1 MDKLSKLRVLYVEDD
16 DLIREELAETL
27 EFDVKELITA
37 TNGEE
42 GLEKFKKYNPD
53 IVITDIK
60 MPKMNGLD
68 MSREIKKIS
77 PSTPIIVTTAFSD
90 SSYLIKA
97 IEIGINRYVLKPVD
111 LDKLYEALEDL
122 ATILLYEKEKEIQE
136 RYIKYILDFSPSFI
150 LIAKKENIEY
160 LNKPFLKFLNF
171 SSIEELKKNVNKT
184 EDLIEKITDING
196 NEYPKK
202 NWIKNLLKDNKQYLI
217 YFKKNP
223 STPFLVIHSKFE
235 DLNKDILIFND
246 FSKLN
251 EEILSLKKENK
262 KNLELLKI
270 ESKKALLGEMIN
282 AIAHQWKQPLN
293 VLSMITSFLLFEDE
307 ITKDKVKECVD
318 TALKQIEYMN
328 KTIEDFKEFLS
339 PDKKIGAFSI
349 KEVIDEA
356 LSLFKEQLKVHN
368 IKVILEIDEKL
379 KAIGYKNQF
388 AQVLMNLIKNSK
400 DAFDEIDIPNKYI
413 KISTSADED
422 YEYIY
427 LEDNAGGIK
436 QEIINKIFEPYFTT
450 KNTGTGIGLYISKM
464 LIEDMKGKIYVES
477 KENKTIFTI
486 SLIKA
491 KNGLKN

>member
-160 LNKPFLKFLNF
+160 LNKPFLKF
-171 SSIEELKKNVNKT
+171 SS
-184 EDLIEKITDING
+184 D
-196 NEYPKK
+196 
-202 NWIKNLLKDNKQYLI
+202 
-217 YFKKNP
+217 
-223 STPFLVIHSKFE
+223 SSK
-235 DLNKDILIFND
+235 
-246 FSKLN
+246 
-251 EEILSLKKENK
+251 
-262 KNLELLKI
+262 
-270 ESKKALLGEMIN
+270 
-282 AIAHQWKQPLN
+282 
-293 VLSMITSFLLFEDE
+293 
-307 ITKDKVKECVD
+307 CC
-318 TALKQIEYMN
+318 
-328 KTIEDFKEFLS
+328 
-339 PDKKIGAFSI
+339 
-349 KEVIDEA
+349 
-356 LSLFKEQLKVHN
+356 
-368 IKVILEIDEKL
+368 
-379 KAIGYKNQF
+379 
-388 AQVLMNLIKNSK
+388 
-400 DAFDEIDIPNKYI
+400 
-413 KISTSADED
+413 
-422 YEYIY
+422 
-427 LEDNAGGIK
+427 
-436 QEIINKIFEPYFTT
+436 
-450 KNTGTGIGLYISKM
+450 
-464 LIEDMKGKIYVES
+464 
-477 KENKTIFTI
+477 
-486 SLIKA
+486 
-491 KNGLKN
+491 